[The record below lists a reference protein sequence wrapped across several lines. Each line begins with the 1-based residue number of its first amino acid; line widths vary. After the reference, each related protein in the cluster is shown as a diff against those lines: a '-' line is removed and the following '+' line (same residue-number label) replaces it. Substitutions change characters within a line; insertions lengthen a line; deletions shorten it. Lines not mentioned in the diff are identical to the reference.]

1 MYIMA
6 EKCQWGYAS
15 TPTNNSFLNYL
26 DSIISFKTTFI
37 GKERPNLLVLDQKRA
52 FRA

>member
-15 TPTNNSFLNYL
+15 TPTNNCSSYKHGSG
-26 DSIISFKTTFI
+26 D
-37 GKERPNLLVLDQKRA
+37 
-52 FRA
+52 